1 MKKTI
6 RTILCVAAFAVLAVS
21 CQKEM
26 EINEVEPN
34 TKETIEISVNGL
46 MGEYTQVDA
55 AKASLV
61 NNVRVSWEG
70 GETVFV
76 FDGTECLGSLV
87 ASLDGT
93 EDRYALLST
102 DTGHTVK
109 APATGT
115 TKLTL
120 VYSPLLTEAPAVSEG
135 AISISLANQNGTKAP
150 FVAYAT
156 LDYTGTNISNA
167 IVPFKFATSV
177 IKVNCSGLKAS
188 TAITSVTLSNVNT
201 VCNLTLSGDKAPV
214 VAGGTNGTIT
224 RTGDIYFAAS
234 KVNAEGEAVFQI
246 AVPALETASGARVLT
261 VEQDSDK
268 IQDKKFTTNSLDPA
282 TSVNTVCQ
290 FVRPP
295 VGALP
300 GLFTIGNNPYEYRQI
315 YFSQGNLFS
324 DQSTF
329 YFEENQY
336 DFRGSWDVDHRS
348 HFYWSED
355 YAKAFAQDYNDP
367 YASISDIFFAN
378 ASDFVVSQQ
387 WLPIVRDMPTGWYT
401 LSKMAWF
408 NLFDN
413 TERMVYGKPCYSN
426 AMSGVRIEGQLY
438 YGIFLYPDDYDG
450 DIVSDDSMTWND
462 INAAGIVFLPAAGK
476 RNGSDVSDIGSICY
490 YWTSSLEDDIFGN
503 SYAIGLYF
511 DSDNFDIKGYNRN
524 VGGYA
529 VRLVKNLK

>member
-1 MKKTI
+1 
-6 RTILCVAAFAVLAVS
+6 
-21 CQKEM
+21 
-26 EINEVEPN
+26 
-34 TKETIEISVNGL
+34 

-55 AKASLV
+55 TKSSLV
-61 NNVRVSWEG
+61 NTVRVSWENG
-70 GETVFV
+70 DIVYV
-76 FDGTECLGSLV
+76 YDGTQCLGSLV
-87 ASLDGT
+87 ASIDGT
-93 EDRYALLST
+93 EDRYAILST
-102 DTGHTVK
+102 DKNHTVT
-109 APATGT
+109 APTAG

-120 VYSPLLTEAPAVSEG
+120 VHSPLLTEAPAVSDG

-156 LDYTGTNISNA
+156 LDYTGTNITNA

-201 VCNLTLSGDKAPV
+201 VCNLTLSGDKEPV

-224 RTGDIYFAAS
+224 RTGDSYFAAS

-261 VEQDSDK
+261 VEQGSDK
-268 IQDKKFTTNSLDPA
+268 IQDKKFTTNSLSPA

-300 GLFTIGNNPYEYRQI
+300 GLFTTGNNPNEYRQI

-324 DQSTF
+324 DRSTF

-336 DFRGSWDVDHRS
+336 YFRGSWDVDHRS

-378 ASDFVVSQQ
+378 ASDFAVSQ
-387 WLPIVRDMPTGWYT
+387 WLPIVRDMRTGWYT
-401 LSKMAWF
+401 LSKLEWF

-413 TERMVYGKPCYSN
+413 TGRMVYGKPCYSN
-426 AMSGVRIEGQLY
+426 AMSGVRIEGKLY
-438 YGIFLYPDDYDG
+438 YGIFLYPDDYNG
-450 DIVSDDSMTWND
+450 DIVSNNSMTWND
-462 INAAGIVFLPAAGK
+462 INAAGIVFLPAT
-476 RNGSDVSDIGSICY
+476 D
-490 YWTSSLEDDIFGN
+490 YWTSSPVPPLIDLAD
-503 SYAIGLYF
+503 YLYF
-511 DSDNFDIKGYNRN
+511 NSDHVEITSIKRN
-524 VGGYA
+524 KSCA